1 MINLLKYYAKKRI
14 IIIGIISIIL
24 ILLSL
29 IMFQG
34 GFVYGTGEYVYIH
47 NNPINTIGALSIILS
62 IIVPIFEFS
71 FKMRKVGVDEFYKF
85 PLKRKKLFLTKYIV
99 GFLEVVL
106 PIVSLWLFMLIRIV
120 CSRHVFIL
128 KYYFLYIVVLI
139 ALIFIIYSIITFIY
153 SKCNTIYDGLICIA
167 FVSLMTFV
175 AGEVIDTALNNFD
188 LCLFS
193 NPWIC
198 PNTNE
203 FFIFSPI
210 NFVSDKFKLLMNG
223 MKNIKLLEHQIISL
237 IVYSLMGLAS
247 FVLLITLSEKEK
259 AENSMDISSSW
270 FSYKTLIPIY
280 IVYLST
286 EIGTEVI
293 FIILIAI
300 MGYIGYAIYRRS
312 FKIKVCDIITMSACI
327 AVGLIIGNINL

>member
-34 GFVYGTGEYVYIH
+34 GFIYGTGEYVYIH

-71 FKMRKVGVDEFYKF
+71 FKMRKVGIDEFYKF
-85 PLKRKKLFLTKYIV
+85 PIKRSKLFLVKYIV
-99 GFLEVVL
+99 GLLEVVL
-106 PIVSLWLFMLIRIV
+106 PIVSFWLFMLIRILLSNHMFV
-120 CSRHVFIL
+120 L
-128 KYYFLYIVVLI
+128 KYYFLFIIVLI
-139 ALIFIIYSIITFIY
+139 VLIFFIYSIITFIY

-167 FVSLMTFV
+167 FVSLLTFV
-175 AGEVIDTALNNFD
+175 GGEVIDTMFNNLD
-188 LCLFS
+188 VCLYSSF
-193 NPWIC
+193 WVC
-198 PNTNE
+198 PNTND
-203 FFIFSPI
+203 FFVFSPI
-210 NFVSDKFKLLMNG
+210 TFISDIFSGLMDG
-223 MKNIKLLEHQIISL
+223 YRYTRISESQIISL
-237 IVYSLMGLAS
+237 TVNSLMGIAS
-247 FVLLITLSEKEK
+247 FVLLITLSSKEK

-327 AVGLIIGNINL
+327 AAGLIIGNINL